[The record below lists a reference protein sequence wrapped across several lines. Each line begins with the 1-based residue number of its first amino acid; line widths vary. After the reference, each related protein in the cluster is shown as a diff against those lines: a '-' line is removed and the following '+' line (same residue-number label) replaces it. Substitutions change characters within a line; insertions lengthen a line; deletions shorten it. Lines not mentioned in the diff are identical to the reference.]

1 MLQKFWKRKS
11 KAVKNWRSRAWSID
25 PKVTNLTIIRSEE
38 SNVVIEQ
45 IEELFACPSGHI
57 RRLPEELEACP
68 QYIDAIADLEKF
80 P

>member
-1 MLQKFWKRKS
+1 MLQKFWKRRS

-25 PKVTNLTIIRSEE
+25 PKVTNLTIISSEE

-45 IEELFACPSGHI
+45 IEELFTCPSGYI
-57 RRLPEELEACP
+57 RRLPEGLETCP
-68 QYIDAIADLEKF
+68 QYHDAMADMEQF